1 MTLQNLAALA
11 DRLRNR
17 DGRRCAMPDEVS
29 PDYVRARWAYS
40 ELLSWGHGHLYQGP
54 GVQDLKEKLALKV
67 PFDELGKA
75 EHYLLID
82 QFDRVRGTY
91 FNRYIIGI
99 PNFKPV
105 LWSRD
110 DLAAV
115 HVIPYFVRDVSS
127 LEHLKVTFKQWIE
140 ADPVRP
146 LHQDHAR
153 YAAYALAPATRDDP
167 MTVGYYSGLPVLL
180 DGYHRAVR
188 FWRTSVPAATLAVY
202 VPG

>member
-1 MTLQNLAALA
+1 
-11 DRLRNR
+11 
-17 DGRRCAMPDEVS
+17 MPDEVT

-54 GVQDLKEKLALKV
+54 GVQDLKEKLALGV

-82 QFDRVRGTY
+82 QFDRVRGNY

-115 HVIPYFVRDVSS
+115 YVIPYFVRDVASI
-127 LEHLKVTFKQWIE
+127 EHLKVTFKQWIE

-153 YAAYALAPATRDDP
+153 YAAYAVAPLARDDP
-167 MTVGYYSGLPVLL
+167 MTVGHYSGLPVLL

-188 FWRTSVPAATLAVY
+188 FWRTSVPTATLAVY
-202 VPG
+202 VPV

>member
-1 MTLQNLAALA
+1 
-11 DRLRNR
+11 
-17 DGRRCAMPDEVS
+17 
-29 PDYVRARWAYS
+29 
-40 ELLSWGHGHLYQGP
+40 
-54 GVQDLKEKLALKV
+54 V

-82 QFDRVRGTY
+82 QFDRVRGNY

-115 HVIPYFVRDVSS
+115 YVIPYFVRDVASI
-127 LEHLKVTFKQWIE
+127 EHLKVTFKQWIE

-153 YAAYALAPATRDDP
+153 YAAYAVAPLTRDDP
-167 MTVGYYSGLPVLL
+167 MTVGHYSGLPVLL

-188 FWRTSVPAATLAVY
+188 FWRTSAPAATLAVY
-202 VPG
+202 VPV

>member
-1 MTLQNLAALA
+1 
-11 DRLRNR
+11 
-17 DGRRCAMPDEVS
+17 MPDEVA

-54 GVQDLKEKLALKV
+54 GVQDLKEKLALSV

-82 QFDRVRGTY
+82 QFDRVRGNY

-115 HVIPYFVRDVSS
+115 YVIPYFVRDVASI
-127 LEHLKVTFKQWIE
+127 EHLKVTFKQWIE

-153 YAAYALAPATRDDP
+153 YAAYAVAPLTRDDP
-167 MTVGYYSGLPVLL
+167 MTVGHYSGLPVLL

-188 FWRTSVPAATLAVY
+188 FWRTGVPAALAVY
-202 VPG
+202 VPV